1 MENIEQK
8 AHFLRSEYTIKLSE
22 LDAEAPRKWGKM
34 NVQQMIEHMSDY
46 VRIAN
51 GKTPVETVVTPEDKL
66 PRMQGFLASEKP
78 FPENT
83 PNVLLGDEPAPVR
96 LATKQEAVKE
106 LQDELDHF
114 FTVHKNETDRKTSN
128 PFFGM
133 LDFESQVQLL
143 HKHATHHLR
152 QFGVPLNP

>member
-1 MENIEQK
+1 MENLQRK
-8 AHFLRSEYTIKLSE
+8 ADFLRHEYTKVLLR
-22 LDAEAPRKWGKM
+22 LDADAPRKWGKM

-51 GKTPVETVVTPEDKL
+51 GKTKMQVVTPEDKL

-83 PNVLLGDEPAPVR
+83 PNVLMSDTPAPVKH
-96 LATKQEAVKE
+96 ATKQDAINE
-106 LQDELDHF
+106 LQSEIDHF
-114 FTVHKNETDRKTSN
+114 FAVHEQDAGKITAN
-128 PFFGM
+128 PFFGD
-133 LDFESQVQLL
+133 LGFDQQVQLL

-152 QFGVPLNP
+152 QFGLDY